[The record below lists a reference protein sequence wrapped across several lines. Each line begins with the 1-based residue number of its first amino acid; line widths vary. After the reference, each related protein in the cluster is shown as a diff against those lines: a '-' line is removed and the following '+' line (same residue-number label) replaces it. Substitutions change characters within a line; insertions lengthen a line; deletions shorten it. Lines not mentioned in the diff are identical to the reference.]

1 MKNTVK
7 HVRRCTRILYTVTYR
22 SGWTILGE
30 SNTRNRQ
37 HRQWNLSNPKHQGT
51 RELCR
56 IGHDVGKLRLYF

>member
-1 MKNTVK
+1 MKNTVI
-7 HVRRCTRILYTVTYR
+7 HVRRRARILYTVTYR

-37 HRQWNLSNPKHQGT
+37 QPKDQGT

-56 IGHDVGKLRLYF
+56 IGQDVGKLRLYF